1 MSNQQQ
7 KLIRP
12 LTGYFLGWGDDRTP
26 HRYIRLGTANG
37 DLLVKVAKSLRS
49 DIQDWRSGILVNLLV
64 RERIDR
70 ATGSPK
76 FKVKQLLTIARIDDP
91 TVDRLSPLITDSMPT
106 ASNPVVPTKIQVC
119 QGSSCRRKGSDKI
132 CQMMQ
137 AYLERNDLT
146 DTVQIESVKCL
157 HQCKAAPQAIVSSPA
172 AAIVPEKTHYRQI
185 QPNQVKVILAKHFP
199 IASQPESWAEPV
211 IRTIGSNFIDKIDD
225 YFQQQQIASANI
237 LPQF

>member
-37 DLLVKVAKSLRS
+37 DLLVKVGKQLRS
-49 DIQDWRSGILVNLLV
+49 DIQDWRLGSLVNLLV

-70 ATGSPK
+70 ATGSHK
-76 FKVKQLLTIARIDDP
+76 IKVKQLLTTTRIDP
-91 TVDRLSPLITDSMPT
+91 TVNRLSPLTTDSMST
-106 ASNPVVPTKIQVC
+106 TSNPVAPTKIQIC
-119 QGSSCRRKGSDKI
+119 QGSSCRRRGSDKT

-137 AYLERNDLT
+137 TYLERHELT

-157 HQCKAAPQAIVSSPA
+157 HQCKAAPQAIVTSPSTA
-172 AAIVPEKTHYRQI
+172 PIPGKTHYRQI
-185 QPNQVKVILAKHFP
+185 QPTQVQALLAKHFP
-199 IASQPESWAEPV
+199 IASKPEP
-211 IRTIGSNFIDKIDD
+211 IGSNIVEKIDN
-225 YFQQQQIASANI
+225 YFQQRSIFTATV
-237 LPQF
+237 LT